1 MGNFYVNY
9 TLRGPSQQL
18 VAMAL
23 AGRSAIVT
31 PIQNNCVV
39 VFDEQS
45 DEQHQ
50 EIIADL
56 ASQLSGILGCPLL
69 AVLNHDDDIL
79 WYQLYLSGELVD
91 EYNSSPDYFEG
102 GMAEPE
108 GGNAEK
114 LCAAFGANSLDK
126 VEDILRQP
134 SASGG
139 GYTFALE
146 RHSDLAE
153 ALGIS
158 TIGVGAGFN
167 YASRGEVLS
176 EDFHSDD
183 LMKTKDLPPRQPLE
197 DVWRKPVPGYYKVT
211 FRANPKLKKSV
222 PTVWMP
228 STWAD
233 LECPGEE
240 LSEAFHIATVTYR
253 NKFKQ
258 LGFTER
264 GFKKVKRS
272 LVAGVR
278 DNGGINYLDGNGC
291 QYGQLIY
298 NRVYV
303 PSKKAEVENVII
315 AFTTIIQ
322 NEVLSCT
329 NNLSKIGDELPNH
342 TVIRMESDDVAFIH
356 QQFVEHLQRRVN
368 QPRCFSDL
376 PALQAW
382 FDANQLE
389 IFEDKVRRGLWVRMN
404 DHEVAAVRRKLSLPA
419 T

>member
-1 MGNFYVNY
+1 
-9 TLRGPSQQL
+9 
-18 VAMAL
+18 MAL

-31 PIQNNCVV
+31 PTQNNCVV

-45 DEQHQ
+45 DEQDQ

-56 ASQLSGILGCPLL
+56 ASQLSGILCCPLL

-79 WYQLYLSGELVD
+79 WYQLYLNGELVD
-91 EYNSSPDYFEG
+91 EYNSSPGYFEG
-102 GMAEPE
+102 DMAEPE
-108 GGNAEK
+108 GGNAGK
-114 LCAAFGANSLDK
+114 LCAAFGADSFEE
-126 VEDILRQP
+126 VENILRQP

-139 GYTFALE
+139 GYTFAFE

-158 TIGVGAGFN
+158 TIGVGTGFSHV
-167 YASRGEVLS
+167 SRGEAPP

-183 LMKTKDLPPRQPLE
+183 LIKTENLPLCQPLE

-228 STWAD
+228 SNWAD
-233 LECPGEE
+233 LECLGEE
-240 LSEAFHIATVTYR
+240 LSEAFHTATINYR
-253 NKFKQ
+253 DKFKQ
-258 LGFTER
+258 LGFTEQ
-264 GFKKVKRS
+264 GFKKVKRT
-272 LVAGVR
+272 LVANVR
-278 DNGGINYLDGNGC
+278 DNGGINYLDGNRC

-298 NRVYV
+298 NRVSA

-315 AFTTIIQ
+315 AFTAIVQ
-322 NEVLSCT
+322 NEVVSCT
-329 NNLSKIGDELPNH
+329 NNLNKIGDELPNH

-356 QQFVEHLQRRVN
+356 QQFIEQLRRRVS

-389 IFEDKVRRGLWVRMN
+389 MFEDKVRRGIWVRMN
-404 DHEVAAVRRKLSLPA
+404 DHEVAAARRKLSLPA
-419 T
+419 A